1 MIRKVLMA
9 SALALSGCVMTTDV
23 VPVGPDSYMIST
35 ATGGGALVRGQG
47 PIASAKAANQY
58 CDSHGLH
65 MIIRRT
71 DNATDI
77 NGTTNALVFS
87 CVTANDFE
95 YRRPNL
101 RRDPNVVV
109 EDARRG

>member
-1 MIRKVLMA
+1 MQKIVAASLLVL
-9 SALALSGCVMTTDV
+9 LTGCVTTTEP

-35 ATGGGALVRGQG
+35 ATGGGAMVRGQG
-47 PIASAKAANQY
+47 PIASAKAANQF
-58 CDSHGLH
+58 CDSRGLH

-77 NGTTNALVFS
+77 NGTTNALIFS
-87 CVTANDFE
+87 CVAANDPE

-109 EDARRG
+109 QDNR